1 MVASHQKK
9 GKHETSLLIQVASNS
24 AQNAERDA
32 SETEDADKLKNVA
45 LATYKASSAAV
56 RSLEAAEAAAEAEK
70 LATEAASL
78 ATNAGTALAFSN
90 ALSTA
95 QAFNGV
101 HSSTPAQKREILYL
115 LILEIALLALHCL
128 SCQLCSLLIYDLES
142 ACI

>member
-1 MVASHQKK
+1 MM
-9 GKHETSLLIQVASNS
+9 QVASNS

-32 SETEDADKLKNVA
+32 CETEDADKLKNVA
-45 LATYKASSAAV
+45 LATYKASSASV

-78 ATNAGTALAFSN
+78 ATKAGTALAFSN

-101 HSSTPAQKREILYL
+101 CGNFSRKATVHVHLRDT
-115 LILEIALLALHCL
+115 
-128 SCQLCSLLIYDLES
+128 
-142 ACI
+142 